1 MRWQSLAALGLM
13 LLGGIGL
20 FAFSRPAQ
28 PPGKDD
34 TKPVISK
41 PLDRVLPGLRKDGFV
56 QLPNQ
61 WKLKPAGRQL
71 ELGDLPV
78 NIAIHPTGEFAA
90 VLCAGYKEHEVI
102 IVDLNPERTRV
113 VSRVQID
120 QAFYGLAFSNDGRQV
135 FASGGEFEVVH
146 VFDFDRGYLTKGRS
160 IDVSAGKDVKAVVGG
175 ITLDAAGR
183 DLLVASPWADAVI
196 RVPLVNPDN
205 KKIIPMVAIAPKK
218 EPGKGEPPSPPDG
231 RKEPKAKVVDEDD
244 PPAKFKEP
252 QFYPYTCLAEP
263 GGKRAFVSLWARGEV
278 AIIDMEKNAVVQTW
292 PTAEHPT
299 EMVLSPDGKALY
311 VACANSTKV
320 SVLDPATGKLLQ
332 TINCALYPGA
342 PNGNTP
348 NSLAITPDGEV
359 LFVANADAN
368 NIAMLN
374 VSAVFKF
381 TGQVDAALKKEKVP
395 ESVLDKLDPLE
406 NKEYSREEFEAE
418 IKKLLNADET
428 KQYLS
433 LILSQPGIS
442 SHSNAKP
449 LGFIPT
455 GWYPT
460 SVRFNPKDKNIYIAN
475 GKGLS
480 SKPNRSGPN
489 PLLPR
494 AMNLN
499 EYIGQLFIGTLGIVK
514 LPTPAGMATY
524 SKTAYACSP
533 LQKGN
538 VVRSEDVESGNPIP
552 QKLGDLS
559 PIKHVLYIV
568 KENRTYDQ
576 ILGDIKEGNGDPG
589 LCLFPES
596 VTPNHH
602 KIAREFVLLDN
613 FYVDGEVSAD
623 GHEWTMGAYATDF
636 VEKIWPLS
644 YRGGKIYG
652 YPSEGAK
659 DLIARPSGG
668 YLWDKC
674 IEAKVS
680 YRTYGEWINNGKMK
694 ADGTFEDGKPS
705 VKALEGKF
713 DPQFR
718 GYDLDYPDVK
728 RAERFISELK
738 RFETTGD
745 MPRMQVLRLPNDHT
759 AGTRVGKPTVTAMVA
774 DNDLALGMVVEAVS
788 NSKFWKEM
796 AIFVIE
802 DDTQNGADHIDAHRC
817 PALVVSPHT
826 KRKFVDST
834 LYSTTSMLRTM
845 ELIVGVQPMSQF
857 DAAARPM
864 YNAFSPK
871 LDLTAFKHELP
882 KVDLKEVNRPGGFGA
897 SWMEKQDLSKEDLLD
912 DIFFNEIIW
921 KAVRGVDSFVPP
933 PTRAAF
939 FVPITAKKPD
949 DDDDDD

>member
-13 LLGGIGL
+13 LVGGIGL
-20 FAFSRPAQ
+20 FAFSRPVQ
-28 PPGKDD
+28 PPEKDHE
-34 TKPVISK
+34 KPVVTK

-61 WKLKPAGRQL
+61 WSLKPAGRQL

-78 NIAIHPTGEFAA
+78 NIAIHPTGEYAA
-90 VLCAGYKEHEVI
+90 VLCAGYREHEVI
-102 IVDLNPERTRV
+102 VVDLNPERTRV
-113 VSRVQID
+113 LSRVQID
-120 QAFYGLAFSNDGRQV
+120 QAFYGLAFSNDGKQV

-146 VFDFDRGYLTKGRS
+146 VFDFDRGYLTKGRP
-160 IDVSAGKDVKAVVGG
+160 IDVSTGKNAKGVVGG
-175 ITLDAAGR
+175 ISFDSTGR
-183 DLLVASPWADAVI
+183 DLLVASPWADAVV

-205 KKIIPMVAIAPKK
+205 KKIIPMVALGAKK

-231 RKEPKAKVVDEDD
+231 RKESKEKADD
-244 PPAKFKEP
+244 DQPAKEKDP

-263 GGKRAFVSLWARGEV
+263 GGKRAFVSVWARAEV
-278 AIIDMEKNAVVQTW
+278 AVIDLEKNAVVQTW

-320 SVLDPATGKLLQ
+320 SVLDPTTGKSLQ
-332 TINCALYPGA
+332 TIHCALYPAA

-348 NSLAITPDGEV
+348 NSITITPDGEV

-368 NIAMLN
+368 NIAMFN
-374 VSAVFKF
+374 
-381 TGQVDAALKKEKVP
+381 
-395 ESVLDKLDPLE
+395 
-406 NKEYSREEFEAE
+406 
-418 IKKLLNADET
+418 
-428 KQYLS
+428 
-433 LILSQPGIS
+433 IS
-442 SHSNAKP
+442 DRTTAKP

-480 SKPNRSGPN
+480 SKANRGGPN

-494 AMNLN
+494 ARNLN
-499 EYIGQLFIGTLGIVK
+499 EYIGQLLIGTLGIVK
-514 LPTPAGMATY
+514 LPTPADMATY

-533 LQKGN
+533 LRN
-538 VVRSEDVESGNPIP
+538 NNAVRADDVEPGNPIP
-552 QKLGDLS
+552 KKLGDSS
-559 PIKHVLYIV
+559 PIKYVLYIV

-576 ILGDIKEGNGDPG
+576 VLGDIKEGNGEPE

-602 KIAREFVLLDN
+602 KIAREFTLLDN

-680 YRTYGEWINNGKMK
+680 YRTYGEWIENGKMK
-694 ADGTFEDGKPS
+694 PDGTFEDAEPK

-713 DPQFR
+713 DPKFR

-738 RFETTGD
+738 RFETVGD

-802 DDTQNGADHIDAHRC
+802 DDTQNGPDHVDAHRC
-817 PALVVSPHT
+817 PALVISPYT

-864 YNAFSPK
+864 YNAFSSN
-871 LDLTAFKHELP
+871 LDTTAFKHELP
-882 KVDLKEVNRPGGFGA
+882 KVDLKEVNKPGSFKSA
-897 SWMEKQDLSKEDLLD
+897 WMEKQDLSKEDLLD
-912 DIFFNEIIW
+912 DVIFNEVIW
-921 KAVRGVDSFVPP
+921 KAVKGENSPVPSP
-933 PTRAAF
+933 VRAAF
-939 FVPITAKKPD
+939 FVPVNVKKHD
-949 DDDDDD
+949 DDDDDDDDDK